1 MSILY
6 GTKIN
11 QLLANTAPTGLLF
24 KNEKNGKI
32 AKIFQYAYYAD
43 TKRLLFTATDR
54 RQAKWINKDHYRN
67 SSVWKIIF
75 TFHTFLSVYEKYWR
89 DRRPYYKDCT

>member
-24 KNEKNGKI
+24 SDWLKKECYSDQLQKKSTI
-32 AKIFQYAYYAD
+32 MHQWES
-43 TKRLLFTATDR
+43 LF
-54 RQAKWINKDHYRN
+54 
-67 SSVWKIIF
+67 
-75 TFHTFLSVYEKYWR
+75 
-89 DRRPYYKDCT
+89 

>member
-11 QLLANTAPTGLLF
+11 QLLAKIAPTGLLF

-32 AKIFQYAYYAD
+32 AKIPQFG
-43 TKRLLFTATDR
+43 
-54 RQAKWINKDHYRN
+54 IRN
-67 SSVWKIIF
+67 SS
-75 TFHTFLSVYEKYWR
+75 
-89 DRRPYYKDCT
+89 